1 MDFCFR
7 RKERAMNRIRQ
18 KFFGVAA
25 ILIGTFAL
33 SMPVDAQGPRGG
45 GPGGVGG
52 APRGNFGGP
61 RGGMPSVSRSG
72 IPGRSPAKMDVPSRA
87 PGRSPAK
94 MNVPSRAPG
103 RDPGRVDSP
112 NRAPGRDPGRVDSPN
127 RAPGRDPGRVDSP
140 NRAPGRDPG
149 RVDSPNRAPG
159 RDPGRV
165 DSPNRAPGRDP
176 GRDLGRV
183 DGPGRVPSRDPGRAD
198 TMRHP
203 VPIHPGKPHPGFVP
217 SAKPHPG
224 QPHPGHWPGS
234 HSILPPPPS
243 PFFHAPH
250 HRPHYLPYRPYF
262 YDPVHFHAGWH
273 PVYRPYYPWWI
284 VDAATFGA
292 GYAIGYYV
300 RNGEPVYYY
309 YPDETVVDVEPAPA
323 EDVILEEIPL
333 PEETGALAEPE
344 ITEAADN
351 SGSVLDESIL
361 TPVEG
366 GGQSVIENG
375 GTEAVSALP
384 KVSRSEIDSAWLKIQ
399 DGDTAFSK
407 GEMTEAIEK
416 YSQVSEDLP
425 SIPDSWFR
433 LAYAESARGNYGV
446 ASEYAVKGM
455 EASKIWPASPF
466 SMDYVYQGANDRKRT
481 NLVALET
488 AARNAPNDGPLN
500 FLAGLSFYSDGQ
512 NDKAAKYFKIAEK
525 NSPELKEFT
534 EPMLNEIP

>member
-1 MDFCFR
+1 MTPSKAR
-7 RKERAMNRIRQ
+7 KLAEREAEHWETKLRKELGMDSWTPEAEKEKGQADSCVEFSDFVREVWFPLCIENGEYKAKTVSFYNDTAKNIANYFEGYSLQ
-18 KFFGVAA
+18 EVA
-25 ILIGTFAL
+25 
-33 SMPVDAQGPRGG
+33 
-45 GPGGVGG
+45 
-52 APRGNFGGP
+52 
-61 RGGMPSVSRSG
+61 
-72 IPGRSPAKMDVPSRA
+72 
-87 PGRSPAK
+87 
-94 MNVPSRAPG
+94 
-103 RDPGRVDSP
+103 
-112 NRAPGRDPGRVDSPN
+112 
-127 RAPGRDPGRVDSP
+127 
-140 NRAPGRDPG
+140 
-149 RVDSPNRAPG
+149 
-159 RDPGRV
+159 
-165 DSPNRAPGRDP
+165 
-176 GRDLGRV
+176 
-183 DGPGRVPSRDPGRAD
+183 
-198 TMRHP
+198 
-203 VPIHPGKPHPGFVP
+203 
-217 SAKPHPG
+217 
-224 QPHPGHWPGS
+224 HPGHWPGS

-262 YDPVHFHAGWH
+262 YDPVHFHAGWR

-309 YPDETVVDVEPAPA
+309 YPDETVVDAEPAPA